1 MNTIVRRPLLYFC
14 FLLPILL
21 AGCVKVVPSPPPQP
35 PPPDVV
41 SRVTSA
47 KKIFLSNAG
56 ADGVYAKDQMIGGAD
71 GGYNGLY
78 TSLKQWGRFQL
89 VESPIQA
96 DLVFEIRSTVTIDT
110 ASVSTAQHHSGLV
123 LGTTYSPFFNLSI
136 LDSATGTAL
145 YKIVMPAGQGDS
157 LKAGRI
163 AFAKSI
169 DALTGKIRDLV
180 TDGSTQAT
188 PPAIAGA
195 QAQSLSQTAAMT
207 AGPIPGQVRTAKKV
221 FIQNGASGYSSLYNH
236 FVAALTAWGYYTL
249 VDSPEKA
256 DVVFDFELDGI
267 AVSLPSSKIKLWT
280 VSDPMR
286 GSRKE
291 QGRQVDGV
299 IIGGLISNL
308 KSIAGVS

>member
-21 AGCVKVVPSPPPQP
+21 AGCVKVVPPPPPQP

-41 SRVTSA
+41 SRVSSA

-188 PPAIAGA
+188 PPVLAGA
-195 QAQSLSQTAAMT
+195 QAQPLSQTAIAT
-207 AGPIPGQVRTAKKV
+207 DARIPEQVRTAKKV
-221 FIQNGASGYSSLYNH
+221 FVQNDDATGYRFDH

-249 VDSPEKA
+249 VDSSDKA
-256 DVVFDFELDGI
+256 DVVFDFEPDAV
-267 AVSLPSSKIKLWT
+267 AVSVPSSKIKLWT
-280 VSDPMR
+280 VSDPMIGTSKER
-286 GSRKE
+286 GNNA
-291 QGRQVDGV
+291 DGV
-299 IIGGLISNL
+299 IIRSLISEL